1 MKGIV
6 FNVLEE
12 IVRDEYGEDV
22 WDDLLE
28 ASKLDGV
35 YTSLGSYPD
44 GDLAR
49 IVAAASAA
57 LGLHSQEIVRW
68 VGRKALPQFRARF
81 PHFFTPHTQTRP
93 FVLTLND
100 IIHPEVRKLYPGADV
115 PEFEFD
121 TSSPD
126 VLIMHYRSHRKMCA
140 FAQGLVEGASA
151 HFGENVI
158 FTHAQC
164 MHEGADECIFHISFQ
179 AKEVTPLHS
188 LKAAA

>member
-6 FNVLEE
+6 FNLLEE
-12 IVRDEYGEDV
+12 IVRNEYGEDV

-28 ASKLDGV
+28 ASHSDGV

-44 GDLAR
+44 EDLNR
-49 IVAAASAA
+49 IVAAAASA
-57 LGLHSQEIVRW
+57 LHLPPQEIVRW
-68 VGRKALPQFRARF
+68 VGRKSLPQFVLRF
-81 PHFFTPHTQTRP
+81 PHFFTPHTNTRP
-93 FVLTLND
+93 FVLTLNG

-126 VLIMHYRSHRKMCA
+126 VLIMRYRSHRKMCA
-140 FAQGLVEGASA
+140 FAQGLIEGAGE
-151 HFGENVI
+151 HFGEDVC
-158 FTHAQC
+158 FEHRQC
-164 MHEGADECIFHISFQ
+164 MIEGADECVFAISF
-179 AKEVTPLHS
+179 AAVAALPAPT